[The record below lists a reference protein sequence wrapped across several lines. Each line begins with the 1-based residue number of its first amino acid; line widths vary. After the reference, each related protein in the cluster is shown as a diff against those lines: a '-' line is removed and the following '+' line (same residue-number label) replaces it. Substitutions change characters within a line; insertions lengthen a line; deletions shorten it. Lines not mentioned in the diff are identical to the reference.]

1 MNSFLKKTVIFIV
14 VMAVVA
20 SAGWFGRKA
29 YQKAAEHRLI
39 AEANKYLEK
48 KDFRNASLCLQR
60 ALQINPVNIQANS
73 LTADLFEEAGVPAAL
88 SWRIRA
94 AQIQTN
100 NVELRFAW
108 AQTALKLND
117 LPSAVQALHG
127 VDEKYR
133 STAKFHKLAGGLAW
147 NLHNPVDAEAEFT
160 KALQLEPT
168 NLAVF
173 LNLSTVRLVS
183 TNKVVADQAR
193 LSLEAIPTNSP
204 LHLTA
209 IRYLAAD
216 AAAHKSFERG
226 IFYSHRVIDD
236 PKATYADKL
245 TYLQILHVANDPRFD
260 SWLTILETE
269 AARSPFH
276 AYALGHWKQ
285 MEQTPVAALHWL
297 QSLPVDAQTNQPVP
311 LAITDCQVALKDWK
325 GLLATVERQDWGE
338 LNYYRLALDSL
349 AERRL
354 GENLEAETAWQRG
367 FLLSSHHLDRLA
379 RLNQITTSWEWV
391 PERYEVLQEIVS
403 KFPKETWADEQL
415 IALLYTDGKTHALA
429 DLLNKMYSADP
440 SNTRVQNNLATVLL
454 LLKSDLERAHRLAL
468 ESYNNATNN
477 PFCTCTYAY
486 SLLLQS
492 KPREAV
498 TILNSLKPEYL
509 KNPSIAAYYGI
520 IEAQAG
526 YKNIARDPLKL
537 AETARL
543 LPEETELVRQ
553 IAGRL

>member
-1 MNSFLKKTVIFIV
+1 MNSFLRKATIFV
-14 VMAVVA
+14 FVMAIVA

-39 AEANKYLEK
+39 ADANKYLEK

-60 ALQINPVNIQANS
+60 ALQINPVNVQANS
-73 LTADLFEEAGVPAAL
+73 LTADLLEEAGIPAAL
-88 SWRIRA
+88 GWRIRA

-108 AQTALKLND
+108 AQTALKVDD
-117 LPSAVQALHG
+117 LPSAVQALRG

-147 NLHNPVDAEAEFT
+147 NLHNAADADAEYS

-168 NLAVF
+168 NLAVV
-173 LNLSTVRLVS
+173 LNLATVRLVS
-183 TNKVVADQAR
+183 TNKELADKAR
-193 LSLEAIPTNSP
+193 LSLETIPTNSP

-209 IRYLAAD
+209 IRYLAVD
-216 AAAHKSFERG
+216 AAAHKSFERA
-226 IFYSHRVIDD
+226 IYYSQWAIND
-236 PKATYADKL
+236 PQATYADKL
-245 TYLQILHVANDPRFD
+245 AYLQTLHAANDPRID
-260 SWLTILETE
+260 SWLTTLETE

-276 AYALGHWKQ
+276 AYALGHWMQ

-297 QSLPVDAQTNQPVP
+297 QSLPGDTQTNQPVP
-311 LAITDCQVALKDWK
+311 LVTTDCQVALKDWK
-325 GLLATVERQDWGE
+325 GLRATVKGQDWGE
-338 LNYYRLALDSL
+338 LNAYRLALDSL
-349 AERRL
+349 AERHL
-354 GENLEAETAWQRG
+354 GENLDAETAWRRAL
-367 FLLSSHHLDRLA
+367 LLSSHHLDLLTK
-379 RLNQITTSWEWV
+379 LNQITTSWEWT

-403 KFPKETWADEQL
+403 EFPKETWADEQL
-415 IALLYTDGKTHALA
+415 IGLLYADGKTHALA
-429 DLLNKMYSADP
+429 DLLNKLYSADP

-454 LLKSDLERAHRLAL
+454 LLKSDLERANRLAL
-468 ESYNNATNN
+468 ESYSNATNN
-477 PFCTCTYAY
+477 PFCACTYAY

-492 KPREAV
+492 KPKEAV

-553 IAGRL
+553 TAGRL